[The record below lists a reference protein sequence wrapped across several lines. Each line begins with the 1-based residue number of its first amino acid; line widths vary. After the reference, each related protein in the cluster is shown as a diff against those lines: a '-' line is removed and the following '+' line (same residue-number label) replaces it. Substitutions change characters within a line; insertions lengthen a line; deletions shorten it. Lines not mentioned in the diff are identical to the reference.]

1 MKRTTLSIIF
11 LLIAGIGSSFAQ
23 TDASDDI
30 LPIASPSEESL
41 EADEDDA
48 SAGITENSETEEL
61 ENDEYPSIVNENTG
75 YIAGIL
81 DVADLLNETEEEN
94 LLASMAAMTEWG
106 NAIFCTTSEDTGMD
120 PQYFA
125 AEVYEDIFGPGESG
139 SIFFIDMYQR
149 RLEIHSDG
157 EVYATINEDYAQ
169 SITDNIYRM
178 ASAGDYYSC
187 ATEAFNQMV
196 TLLAGGKIRQ
206 PMKHI
211 SNYLIALALAL
222 LICYFYMK
230 GGSKTDD
237 KKAQTE
243 THPVYKGGLSNI
255 TVTPGKL
262 TKRIIET
269 SSRSGG
275 GGFSG
280 GGGGGGGHSGGGG
293 GHGF

>member
-1 MKRTTLSIIF
+1 MKKILFLSLTL
-11 LLIAGIGSSFAQ
+11 LLASLGNSFAQ

-30 LPIASPSEESL
+30 LPIDSSYEESIETNESEESPEIL
-41 EADEDDA
+41 
-48 SAGITENSETEEL
+48 ENSETAEPVNE
-61 ENDEYPSIVNENTG
+61 EYPSFVNENTG

-81 DVADLLNETEEEN
+81 DVGELLNETEEEK
-94 LLASMAAMTEWG
+94 LLATMASMTEWG
-106 NAIFCTTSEDTGMD
+106 NAIFCTINDDTEMD
-120 PQYFA
+120 PQSFA

-157 EVYATINEDYAQ
+157 AVYNTINEDYAQ

-222 LICYFYMK
+222 MICYFYMK
-230 GGSKTDD
+230 GSIKTSDE
-237 KKAQTE
+237 KEQKEAN
-243 THPVYKGGLSNI
+243 PVYKGSLNNI
-255 TVTPGKL
+255 TVIPGKL
-262 TKRIIET
+262 TTRIIET
-269 SSRSGG
+269 SSRGGG
-275 GGFSG
+275 GGFS
-280 GGGGGGGHSGGGG
+280 GGGGGGHSGGGG